1 MINKKTLYKVGFIPR
16 ETILILQKD
25 INGKMHQIVF
35 DGTMKEAKEIFGSAE
50 KRTVQI
56 WEKQGSDKG

>member
-1 MINKKTLYKVGFIPR
+1 MISKKSLYKAGFIPR
-16 ETILILQKD
+16 ETILVLQKD
-25 INGKMHQIVF
+25 INGKTHQMVF

-56 WEKQGSDKG
+56 WERQGSGKE